1 MACWNATNGV
11 RSGPTRR
18 VMTRTKTARSRVRSL
33 PLPWPAGSVD
43 GDGVETTRNSD
54 RSRWFSRRDG
64 GGDNGEAGGSAREG
78 SPTVASGRKSYRV
91 ANATERL
98 SAFEGL
104 PEWFARSDA
113 DGDGQVR
120 MSEYATSWSDDV
132 VADFTQFDLNGDG
145 IVTPKECL
153 RAVEAGA
160 VQGAASSSVASSS
173 LESSSGRRRDRRSS
187 SSGGGVDTTVSSSSS
202 VPDTSSSA
210 ASTPTAGAGGV
221 SPAYVKYAVGVIK
234 KYDSNNDGVLQADE
248 WSKMNKDYSSAD
260 ADHDGKLT
268 PAELGVAFS
277 KGG

>member
-1 MACWNATNGV
+1 
-11 RSGPTRR
+11 
-18 VMTRTKTARSRVRSL
+18 MTRTRTARSRVRSL
-33 PLPWPAGSVD
+33 LPPWLAGSVG
-43 GDGVETTRNSD
+43 GDAVVETTRNSD

-64 GGDNGEAGGSAREG
+64 GEESGEGGGSGRPG
-78 SPTVASGRKSYRV
+78 SSAVASGRKSYRV
-91 ANATERL
+91 ASATERL
-98 SAFEGL
+98 STFEGL

-153 RAVEAGA
+153 NAVDAGA
-160 VQGAASSSVASSS
+160 VQGAASSSAMASSS
-173 LESSSGRRRDRRSS
+173 RESSFGRRRDRRSY
-187 SSGGGVDTTVSSSSS
+187 SSGGGVDTTVSSSS
-202 VPDTSSSA
+202 PAADTSSSA
-210 ASTPTAGAGGV
+210 ASPAAAGAGGV
-221 SPAYVKYAVGVIK
+221 SAAYVKYAVGVIK

-260 ADHDGKLT
+260 ADNDGKLT
-268 PAELGVAFS
+268 PAELGAAFS